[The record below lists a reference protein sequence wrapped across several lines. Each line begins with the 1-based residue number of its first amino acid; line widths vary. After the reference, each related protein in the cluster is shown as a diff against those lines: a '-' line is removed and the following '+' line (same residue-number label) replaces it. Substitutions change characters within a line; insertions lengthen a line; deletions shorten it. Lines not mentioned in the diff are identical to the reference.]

1 MNKIIITL
9 YTIMILLMI
18 MPQALATEYS
28 VNLDLDTNY
37 IRLGP
42 TAATMIKA
50 TVENT
55 GEQTDTYTISPQNN
69 WIITAPQKVTLNPGE
84 IKSIAIFMTPPQDIE
99 PMEYTK
105 DITVESGNSKD
116 TETITIDVLR
126 VHGVELDTTTLRT
139 TCIGDTETFDI
150 YISNIGLATETY
162 SITSTSGILEKD
174 EITVESEETEKV
186 TLMVPVTT
194 EEQTIDVTVKSTT
207 SYAEDSKTLQILAAS
222 CYSQA
227 ASITPESKT
236 MCIKESSDFTITV
249 RNTGTKE
256 DTYTV
261 TTDFGELSSQTL
273 IIDAQSETKVKLT
286 VSPEDMGQYT
296 ASIKVASA
304 HETTELQVTINAQ
317 SCKGI
322 AVIITPKEKIVCKGE
337 NAQYSVTLKNI
348 GKTEDTLALSTT
360 MGELSETEITIEAG
374 DTAEVLLTI
383 QTEDLSYDT
392 YTVEVT
398 AESDIQ
404 DSSKSTLTVENC
416 YSGTL
421 SVEPQIMTVC
431 PKRDATFT
439 ITLENTGKNKDTYTL
454 ETSDGTLEKDTVE
467 LESQKT
473 GDIQLT
479 VPANTEEKE
488 VIINMFSEH
497 TQETK
502 TVTVSLKD
510 EEKCYGFTVNAN
522 PGIIEANEYKGYL
535 YTITVKNTGEY
546 ASEFSISPIGGPEW
560 TYIDPTTQNI
570 ETGSEQQFFIYVSP
584 PYGTEV
590 GTYNIDIEVKRDNIT
605 TKTTTLK
612 LILGKTATQETPSEK
627 EDEPSIEEE
636 PEEELPKT
644 YPLTTDTEKTYEISE
659 NDTLTIESSYTKDN
673 KETEVIINIRTG
685 SFIIEIDDAL
695 IEDEEPELGEN
706 TYELTTEEKQYTITI
721 EFTEVNATS
730 NTYKFK
736 VKDMHVTELKDE
748 TQDTPTGKVTDE
760 QTSGVPKDII
770 YATIIGLIIIIL
782 ILFGPEIAEKTKNF
796 FTEEVEEKKDEE
808 DKEDDWTPA
817 TLHKEDQIPLDE
829 IKGIGDKRK
838 DALRKSGI
846 ESANDLAEA
855 SISDIMAEAVTSEK
869 QAKNLIRKA
878 KLLVKKKAK
887 EQEAKEE
894 PKEKPKPKAKKPK
907 KSKPRKEVKEDIKD
921 ILESI

>member
-1 MNKIIITL
+1 
-9 YTIMILLMI
+9 
-18 MPQALATEYS
+18 
-28 VNLDLDTNY
+28 
-37 IRLGP
+37 
-42 TAATMIKA
+42 
-50 TVENT
+50 
-55 GEQTDTYTISPQNN
+55 
-69 WIITAPQKVTLNPGE
+69 
-84 IKSIAIFMTPPQDIE
+84 
-99 PMEYTK
+99 
-105 DITVESGNSKD
+105 
-116 TETITIDVLR
+116 
-126 VHGVELDTTTLRT
+126 
-139 TCIGDTETFDI
+139 
-150 YISNIGLATETY
+150 
-162 SITSTSGILEKD
+162 
-174 EITVESEETEKV
+174 
-186 TLMVPVTT
+186 
-194 EEQTIDVTVKSTT
+194 
-207 SYAEDSKTLQILAAS
+207 
-222 CYSQA
+222 
-227 ASITPESKT
+227 
-236 MCIKESSDFTITV
+236 
-249 RNTGTKE
+249 
-256 DTYTV
+256 
-261 TTDFGELSSQTL
+261 
-273 IIDAQSETKVKLT
+273 
-286 VSPEDMGQYT
+286 
-296 ASIKVASA
+296 
-304 HETTELQVTINAQ
+304 
-317 SCKGI
+317 
-322 AVIITPKEKIVCKGE
+322 
-337 NAQYSVTLKNI
+337 
-348 GKTEDTLALSTT
+348 
-360 MGELSETEITIEAG
+360 
-374 DTAEVLLTI
+374 
-383 QTEDLSYDT
+383 
-392 YTVEVT
+392 
-398 AESDIQ
+398 
-404 DSSKSTLTVENC
+404 KSTLTVENC

-736 VKDMHVTELKDE
+736 VKDMQVTELKDE

>member
-1 MNKIIITL
+1 
-9 YTIMILLMI
+9 
-18 MPQALATEYS
+18 
-28 VNLDLDTNY
+28 
-37 IRLGP
+37 
-42 TAATMIKA
+42 
-50 TVENT
+50 
-55 GEQTDTYTISPQNN
+55 
-69 WIITAPQKVTLNPGE
+69 
-84 IKSIAIFMTPPQDIE
+84 
-99 PMEYTK
+99 
-105 DITVESGNSKD
+105 
-116 TETITIDVLR
+116 
-126 VHGVELDTTTLRT
+126 
-139 TCIGDTETFDI
+139 
-150 YISNIGLATETY
+150 
-162 SITSTSGILEKD
+162 
-174 EITVESEETEKV
+174 
-186 TLMVPVTT
+186 
-194 EEQTIDVTVKSTT
+194 
-207 SYAEDSKTLQILAAS
+207 
-222 CYSQA
+222 
-227 ASITPESKT
+227 
-236 MCIKESSDFTITV
+236 
-249 RNTGTKE
+249 
-256 DTYTV
+256 
-261 TTDFGELSSQTL
+261 
-273 IIDAQSETKVKLT
+273 
-286 VSPEDMGQYT
+286 
-296 ASIKVASA
+296 
-304 HETTELQVTINAQ
+304 
-317 SCKGI
+317 
-322 AVIITPKEKIVCKGE
+322 
-337 NAQYSVTLKNI
+337 
-348 GKTEDTLALSTT
+348 
-360 MGELSETEITIEAG
+360 
-374 DTAEVLLTI
+374 
-383 QTEDLSYDT
+383 
-392 YTVEVT
+392 
-398 AESDIQ
+398 
-404 DSSKSTLTVENC
+404 
-416 YSGTL
+416 
-421 SVEPQIMTVC
+421 
-431 PKRDATFT
+431 
-439 ITLENTGKNKDTYTL
+439 
-454 ETSDGTLEKDTVE
+454 
-467 LESQKT
+467 
-473 GDIQLT
+473 
-479 VPANTEEKE
+479 
-488 VIINMFSEH
+488 MFSEH